1 MRCLQFSHSQYFFNI
16 RPYLFPIDVKCLL
29 YYISHPLNKCGSV
42 YFLFYPSDLFVH
54 NNIRVPLCVYLS
66 HCTICILLVKA
77 VHFTEL
83 HFQNFLDNFPVFIL
97 WYKCENQHIYS
108 SYSPAKNLRIPV
120 WILTKIIIN
129 PYVNLQKKNQKTKK
143 TAYLASSWP
152 PPFSP
157 ETRLLSHTFQLI
169 IQRQEFRTH
178 SRAGARRRHPLG
190 RRVRLDRSVLLSP
203 AALLDGTSM

>member
-83 HFQNFLDNFPVFIL
+83 HFQNLLDNFPVFIL

-129 PYVNLQKKNQKTKK
+129 PYVNLQKKKKKKTKTK
-143 TAYLASSWP
+143 
-152 PPFSP
+152 
-157 ETRLLSHTFQLI
+157 QLI
-169 IQRQEFRTH
+169 
-178 SRAGARRRHPLG
+178 
-190 RRVRLDRSVLLSP
+190 
-203 AALLDGTSM
+203 